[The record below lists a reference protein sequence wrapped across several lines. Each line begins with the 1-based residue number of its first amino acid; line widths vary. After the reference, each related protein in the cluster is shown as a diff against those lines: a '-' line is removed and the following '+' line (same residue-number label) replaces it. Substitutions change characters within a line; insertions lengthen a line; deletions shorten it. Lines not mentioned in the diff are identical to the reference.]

1 MSASHVTPR
10 IPGGGLLFTN
20 GRWITM
26 DAARRIVEGDCYV
39 VDGRIE
45 HLGGRFEAPEA
56 TPVTDLSGRWMTPG
70 FIQGHVHLG
79 QTLFRGLGED
89 YRLLDWLREVIWP
102 LEAAHD
108 DESAYWS
115 AVVGGIEAMRA
126 GTTAM
131 LDIGLVHGMSGL
143 FKGFLDLGIRG
154 WTGKLLMDRGEGVPA
169 GLLGDPERIID
180 ESHELAR
187 RWDGVDNG
195 RVRYAVCPRF
205 VFSCSPALWERAVAQ
220 AKGGDWPI
228 HTHAFETREEM
239 EVVRAIEHRSEL
251 QTLADVGAL
260 GDSLKV
266 AHGVWVDEPTA
277 EKLGGAAASVM
288 HCPASNLKLG
298 SGVAD
303 LLRLRAHGVKTGIGC
318 DGSPCNNFLD
328 PLAEMRLAALLQKW
342 KHGPEKFGAADALAL
357 ATCDGARALDAE
369 DRIGTLEVGKRADFV
384 VFDLERVHSLA
395 ADAVDPYTRIVFGAD
410 KGNIESVYVEGR
422 PVVQNGRVPGF
433 DDAEVVARGKEAIG
447 RVLARAGRFGSGAR
461 PAKMAP

>member
-1 MSASHVTPR
+1 MTTPHGAPR
-10 IPGGGLLFTN
+10 IPGGGLLFRN

-26 DAARRIVEGDCYV
+26 DAARRVVDGDCYV

-56 TPVTDLSGRWMTPG
+56 TPVTDLSGRWVTPG

-79 QTLFRGLGED
+79 QTLFRGLGENR
-89 YRLLDWLREVIWP
+89 RLLDWLKDVIWP

-108 DESAYWS
+108 DDSAYWS

-131 LDIGLVHGMSGL
+131 LDIGLVHGAAGL

-154 WTGKLLMDRGEGVPA
+154 WTGKLMMDRGDGVPK
-169 GLLGDPERIID
+169 GLLADPNHILA

-187 RWDGVDNG
+187 KWDGVDNG
-195 RVRYAVCPRF
+195 RLRYAVCPRF
-205 VFSCSPALWERAVAQ
+205 VFSCSPALWERAVAE

-228 HTHAFETREEM
+228 HTHAFETREEQ
-239 EVVRAIEHRSEL
+239 EAVRAIEHRSEL
-251 QTLADVGAL
+251 DTLADVGAL
-260 GDSLKV
+260 GASLKV
-266 AHGVWVDEPTA
+266 AHGIWVDDPTA
-277 EKLGGAAASVM
+277 ARLGGASASVI

-303 LLRLRAHGVKTGIGC
+303 LTRLKAHGVKVGIGC

-328 PLAEMRLAALLQKW
+328 PLGEMRLAALLQKW
-342 KHGPEKFGAADALAL
+342 KHGPEAYGAADALAL

-369 DRIGTLEVGKRADFV
+369 DRIGSIEVGKRADFV
-384 VFDLERVHSLA
+384 VFDLERVHSIA

-410 KGNIESVYVEGR
+410 RSNIESVYVEGR
-422 PVVQNGRVPGF
+422 AVVERGRVPGF
-433 DDAEVVARGKEAIG
+433 DEAEVVTKGKESIAA
-447 RVLARAGRFGSGAR
+447 VLARAGRFGSGTG
-461 PAKMAP
+461 PVKMAP